1 MITYKIVKIEANQ
14 PEKTVELSGQDFD
27 VLLNCMSVYENHLE
41 DSQPSYDDLDDEE
54 LTNMQ
59 YYTNE
64 VNDFEALDEKMMR
77 FIHGK

>member
-27 VLLNCMSVYENHLE
+27 VLLNCMSVYENYLE
-41 DSQPSYDDLDDEE
+41 DSQPSYDDEE

>member
-27 VLLNCMSVYENHLE
+27 TLMECLSVYENHLE
-41 DSQPSYDDLDDEE
+41 DSQPSYDDEE

-59 YYTNE
+59 AYTE
-64 VNDFEALDEKMMR
+64 AVNDFEALDEKMMR